1 MHNFNHFFFLIFL
14 EKYSNIPGAMFH
26 LLLLFGELYI
36 FSVSHDIYKIDIYKD
51 YSFEANLEFNN
62 IINNNNLSKI
72 ITCKKKKKTFEL
84 HNFNNKTCKS
94 IY

>member
-1 MHNFNHFFFLIFL
+1 
-14 EKYSNIPGAMFH
+14 MFH

-72 ITCKKKKKTFEL
+72 ITCKKKKK
-84 HNFNNKTCKS
+84 NFRTS
-94 IY
+94 

>member
-1 MHNFNHFFFLIFL
+1 
-14 EKYSNIPGAMFH
+14 MFH